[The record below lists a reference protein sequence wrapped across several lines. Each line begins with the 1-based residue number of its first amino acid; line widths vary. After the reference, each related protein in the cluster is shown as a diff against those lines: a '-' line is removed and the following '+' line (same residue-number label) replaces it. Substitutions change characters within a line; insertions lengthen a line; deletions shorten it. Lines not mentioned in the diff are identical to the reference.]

1 MTVLCLVKNYS
12 NVNFV
17 TNPTRQKNLGRII
30 SVPSIGRNKSL
41 CKSVVFFDCWFTF
54 FKFLFELFYSFSIL
68 TFIFFFSYFEW
79 QAQMSLLW
87 QLTRNQKCY
96 AKPYQ
101 YLPWPAQMSILWRII
116 RYKTVIAISYQ
127 YQTSTGTK
135 FYVSQWW
142 FLTAILL
149 IYFFL
154 FEFELFYSIS
164 ILTFIFFFSYFKWQ
178 VQMSILRQFTRM

>member
-1 MTVLCLVKNYS
+1 MSILW
-12 NVNFV
+12 
-17 TNPTRQKNLGRII
+17 QII
-30 SVPSIGRNKSL
+30 RNKS
-41 CKSVVFFDCWFTF
+41 FFDVSYQRRPLAGTKLYVSQWWFLTSILLIHSLQ
-54 FKFLFELFYSFSIL
+54 FLFELFYSFSIL